1 MQGRSLFWIPVR
13 WKTSNFRETHSSWTV
28 SKPTKEARWQRMAFH
43 YRIPHIPDGFYVTGW
58 FCFCEIKKYSHKK
71 NCGASTWTLW
81 NTAKI
86 SAWHE
91 GLKRAKQLNSY
102 CFRHNIQYE
111 PGNEYRELSLNCLSS
126 RITGMVGIMYWLV
139 QSKLVSCNSLW

>member
-1 MQGRSLFWIPVR
+1 MFKFLQSQLNWNILLGILFFFFLKVSVFVLKPGGYFQIRNNQIVR
-13 WKTSNFRETHSSWTV
+13 NSFTWCFFFYYLFFS
-28 SKPTKEARWQRMAFH
+28 ARWQRMAFH
-43 YRIPHIPDGFYVTGW
+43 YRIPHIPDGFHVTGW
-58 FCFCEIKKYSHKK
+58 FCFCEIKKYSHKQ

-81 NTAKI
+81 NTARI

-111 PGNEYRELSLNCLSS
+111 PGNEYREL
-126 RITGMVGIMYWLV
+126 
-139 QSKLVSCNSLW
+139 